1 MGGPKYLINII
12 NERAD
17 CWQRKIR
24 RNDNWVNERTCSFT
38 YKKLLFNYRNWFQNN
53 SEQWWSN
60 MIKQSVYYKKVHSR
74 EMGKLLTTENLSS

>member
-1 MGGPKYLINII
+1 MGGPKYLINIF

-24 RNDNWVNERTCSFT
+24 RNDNWVNERTCLFT

-74 EMGKLLTTENLSS
+74 EMGKLLTTEYLSS

>member
-1 MGGPKYLINII
+1 MLMGGPKYLNNIF

-24 RNDNWVNERTCSFT
+24 RNDNWVNERTCLFT

-53 SEQWWSN
+53 SQQWWSN
-60 MIKQSVYYKKVHSR
+60 MIKTVSILQESAYSSR
-74 EMGKLLTTENLSS
+74 EMGKL